1 MTRVAIIDDH
11 FVVRVGLRSI
21 VEMQGDMAFAGEAAS
36 AADIVAF
43 FDRVKCDVLFLDIRM
58 PGKDGLAALDEL
70 LAARPAAKVIMLTTS
85 EADNDV
91 YESLSSGA
99 KGYLLKDRDSL
110 AIVDA
115 VHRVAA
121 GGTFVPDAVKDLYRQ
136 RQMTPNPTKRE
147 KEVLELVVKGL
158 TNEQIASNLGISYK
172 AAKFHVGNLLMKLDV
187 ADRAQLVATA
197 IRRGFV
203 KNLEDT
209 GGVTAKNDEQK
220 TGATG
225 AKILQLVEKL

>member
-1 MTRVAIIDDH
+1 MIRVAIIDDH

-21 VEMQGDMAFAGEAAS
+21 VEMQSDMAFVGEAAS
-36 AADIVAF
+36 AANIVSF

-58 PGKDGLAALDEL
+58 PGKDGLDALDEL

-121 GGTFVPDAVKDLYRQ
+121 GGTFIPDAVKDLYKQ

-158 TNEQIASNLGISYK
+158 TNEQIAKTLDISYK
-172 AAKFHVGNLLMKLDV
+172 AAKFHVGNLFMKLDV
-187 ADRAQLVATA
+187 ADRTKLVAVA

-203 KNLEDT
+203 KNLEET
-209 GGVTAKNDEQK
+209 V
-220 TGATG
+220 
-225 AKILQLVEKL
+225 LVNAQIDD